1 MESAF
6 WRYLGLL
13 GLLWLAMMAA
23 GVAFAISKGRHIAH
37 ALSSVEEHAA
47 ALADARRL
55 ERLPASRIEEV
66 ARALGALAK
75 ASARLQEAMHERDR
89 SLEFEQKA
97 RGAAEA
103 ASRAK
108 DEFLAML
115 GHELR
120 NPLAAIASSVTILRA
135 ETRNAQQIEF
145 AAGVVERQSRHLK
158 RLIDDL
164 LDVGR
169 VMTGK
174 VVLERAPFE
183 LAAAVRQVAAALG
196 AAGRFA
202 QRRVALDATPVWV
215 DGDQTRVEQIVSNL
229 VVNAVKFTAAS
240 GSIQIR
246 VAPENGA
253 ALIEVSDDGRGIARE
268 NLERVFEL
276 FYQDE
281 AGGDRSGGGLGI
293 GLTVVR
299 RLAELHGGSV
309 AVRSEGKGRGA
320 SFTVRLP
327 AMAAAPAAEPELP
340 VQDAGLAH
348 AILLVEDNEDE
359 RESLRVALELKGQSV
374 LHAADGHMALELLR
388 RFRPPAA
395 ILDIGLPG
403 MNGYELARAARAALG
418 QDILLVALT
427 GYGSEAD
434 RLRALAAGFDHH
446 FTKPVEIAEL
456 MQVLALARARADA
469 RSNQSGL
476 SADQKIA

>member
-1 MESAF
+1 
-6 WRYLGLL
+6 
-13 GLLWLAMMAA
+13 
-23 GVAFAISKGRHIAH
+23 
-37 ALSSVEEHAA
+37 
-47 ALADARRL
+47 
-55 ERLPASRIEEV
+55 
-66 ARALGALAK
+66 
-75 ASARLQEAMHERDR
+75 
-89 SLEFEQKA
+89 
-97 RGAAEA
+97 
-103 ASRAK
+103 
-108 DEFLAML
+108 ML

-120 NPLAAIASSVTILRA
+120 NPLSAVSNSVLLLERA
-135 ETRNAQQIEF
+135 ETASEQAKF
-145 AAGVVERQSRHLK
+145 ARGVIARQTSYLV

>member
-1 MESAF
+1 
-6 WRYLGLL
+6 
-13 GLLWLAMMAA
+13 
-23 GVAFAISKGRHIAH
+23 
-37 ALSSVEEHAA
+37 
-47 ALADARRL
+47 
-55 ERLPASRIEEV
+55 
-66 ARALGALAK
+66 
-75 ASARLQEAMHERDR
+75 
-89 SLEFEQKA
+89 
-97 RGAAEA
+97 
-103 ASRAK
+103 
-108 DEFLAML
+108 
-115 GHELR
+115 
-120 NPLAAIASSVTILRA
+120 
-135 ETRNAQQIEF
+135 
-145 AAGVVERQSRHLK
+145 
-158 RLIDDL
+158 
-164 LDVGR
+164 
-169 VMTGK
+169 
-174 VVLERAPFE
+174 
-183 LAAAVRQVAAALG
+183 
-196 AAGRFA
+196 
-202 QRRVALDATPVWV
+202 
-215 DGDQTRVEQIVSNL
+215 
-229 VVNAVKFTAAS
+229 
-240 GSIQIR
+240 
-246 VAPENGA
+246 
-253 ALIEVSDDGRGIARE
+253 
-268 NLERVFEL
+268 
-276 FYQDE
+276 
-281 AGGDRSGGGLGI
+281 
-293 GLTVVR
+293 
-299 RLAELHGGSV
+299 
-309 AVRSEGKGRGA
+309 VRSEGKGRGA